1 MHKPI
6 QFKNLSLSFPHKT
19 CFSDFDGQIFYGSRI
34 AIIGSNGVGKSTLL
48 KILYGRMEPT
58 DGEIHLPNDLTVGYL
73 PQVIEAFDELSGGQR
88 LNSALTQALVSDPS
102 LLLLDE
108 PTNHLDHSNRRSLIR
123 MLRAFPGTLVV
134 VTHDVEL
141 LQTSI
146 DTIWHI
152 DSGRVHVFSGSYD
165 NYQREMA
172 IKRDSIAQ
180 ELSAI
185 NRQKQNVHQSLM
197 KEQTRAKNS
206 RIRGEKHIQ
215 QRKWPT
221 VRSATKVSNAVE
233 TSGLKQSSIKR
244 QKQGLID
251 KLSEL
256 QLPEVIKPKFVLN
269 AIVRHKAFV
278 SIGRRAVGYPENH
291 AVLSAINLNI
301 GFNARVALLGDNG
314 SGKSTLIKAILGDA
328 SLVKQGEWNTPTA
341 NDIGY
346 LDQHYE
352 TLIHDKTVLEVIT
365 DALPN
370 TPYLEI
376 RKHLN
381 DFLFRKNEEVQAIV
395 SSLSGGEKARLSL
408 AQIAAKA
415 PKLLILDE
423 MTNNLDLETRAH
435 VVDVLQAYPGAMIV
449 ISHDVDF
456 LNAININTHYQI
468 NHGRI
473 EPIAEKETGES
484 S

>member
-19 CFSDFDGQIFYGSRI
+19 CFSDFNGQILYGNRI
-34 AIIGSNGVGKSTLL
+34 AILGSNGCGKSTLL
-48 KILYGRMEPT
+48 KILRGQIDPM
-58 DGEIHLPNDLTVGYL
+58 DGEIHLPKDLTVGYL
-73 PQVIEAFDELSGGQR
+73 PQVIESFDELSGGQR
-88 LNSALTQALVSDPS
+88 LNSALTQALMGEPS

-108 PTNHLDHSNRRSLIR
+108 PTNHLDNRNRHSLMR
-123 MLRAFPGTLVV
+123 MLRTFPGTLVV
-134 VTHDVEL
+134 ATHDVEL
-141 LQTSI
+141 LQNTI

-152 DSGRVHVFSGSYD
+152 DSGRVHVFSGNYD
-165 NYQREMA
+165 DYQREIA
-172 IKRDSIAQ
+172 IKRSSTLQ
-180 ELSAI
+180 ELLALK
-185 NRQKQNVHQSLM
+185 RQKQDVHQSLM
-197 KEQTRAKNS
+197 KEQARAKNS

-233 TSGLKQSSIKR
+233 TAGLKQSSIKR

-251 KLSEL
+251 QLSEF
-256 QLPEVIKPKFVLN
+256 QLPEVIKPKFALN
-269 AIVRHKAFV
+269 AIVRNQALV
-278 SIGRRAVGYPENH
+278 SIGHGTVGYAENN
-291 AVLSAINLNI
+291 AVIWDVNLNI
-301 GFNARVALLGDNG
+301 GGDERVALLGDNG
-314 SGKSTLIKAILGDA
+314 SGKSTLIKAILGDSA
-328 SLVKQGEWNTPTA
+328 LVKQGEWNTPCA

-346 LDQHYE
+346 LDQHYA
-352 TLIHDKTVLEVIT
+352 TLTPDKTVLDVIA

-370 TPYLEI
+370 ATYLEI

-408 AQIAAKA
+408 AQIAAKT
-415 PKLLILDE
+415 PKLLVLDE

-435 VVDVLQAYPGAMIV
+435 VIEVLQAYPGAMIV

-456 LNAININTHYQI
+456 LKAIHITTQYQI
-468 NHGRI
+468 NHGLI
-473 EPIAEKETGES
+473 GKFPV
-484 S
+484 